1 MSPVYA
7 IGMNWIFY
15 TLGYHL
21 VPRVLTVLALGI
33 ESYFIWLLCP
43 FHIPQSMRLLLFFFL
58 NVFFTEVS
66 FFKKLM
72 YLTF

>member
-33 ESYFIWLLCP
+33 ESYFSWLLCP
-43 FHIPQSMRLLLFFFL
+43 FDIPQSMRLLLFSLNDFFS
-58 NVFFTEVS
+58 EVS
-66 FFKKLM
+66 FLKN
-72 YLTF
+72 